1 MDEQL
6 SRFFTAFRTLEL
18 TKARDLLDQM
28 ECEDISEKIADKMVS
43 VVLPIYY
50 PADPGSSKLRFVIQ
64 CSAAAFLVK
73 KVAKVRPSV
82 LDSLIEIYQ
91 RFPHVMGSSK
101 PLKIVA
107 EALTACDD
115 FWSVFQAQTSE
126 CSVDFRW
133 CLLLYC
139 FNAGDGGVDGWKAV
153 ESLMQSKETLVN
165 SRLVEILT
173 FLARAVERWGPN
185 AMIPQM
191 LIDYSLTLRIENDVP
206 RFLYERASSPC
217 GIPELVID
225 VMSLNLTQVN
235 GQTARTLAMIARNDG
250 KFESRVFQLSLYLA
264 LIGRAPENYLGPLG
278 QRLWKLVRE
287 NHVDPACAAHVV
299 AIVSSSSLKG
309 FSFFNEF
316 WREYMGNS
324 AEQSRFFEYLADC
337 AEFLNQAN
345 LVPVLT
351 EVLESAVGGCLT
363 YGICKLMVSLLD
375 TLSRHSELLP
385 DPSILGKY
393 VEQLMVAVY
402 GANAKSSLTAAID
415 DPIPPAKVV
424 AKIATLSSVNPCS
437 MVPFNMASVA
447 HAKTICAVTA
457 YCLRYGSFP
466 LQTVE
471 HVAACMLIAN
481 VYGFDKIVGIYSNY
495 ASRVFGVSPFP
506 PTGFSFDSRMS
517 EVICD
522 AINVS
527 FREELVNRK
536 QCIAIATEFLSYTKD
551 NSTIR
556 LLIDSLWKP
565 SYITFIPV
573 DTLPIVVHKLMV
585 LNGIDKLRPLFIAY
599 MNEPHSG
606 FMTGLSRCFAEP
618 GFRCWFISRV
628 LSLAAARSPTALSV
642 ARNIEKSN
650 PRLSDDEFACLIP
663 ALLTVLPYREGPQS
677 TRAGAMELIA
687 SYPEKN
693 PLLTQYVRDLATSI
707 LTETEKRP
715 FPCELEN
722 EYGVCDPTELRASG
736 VIGDNRSASSLETRA
751 SLYVLG
757 QFLAAEETKTST
769 ILNKVHKY
777 LSHSTDPR
785 VRLSYLKFLG
795 SVGTPGL
802 PYAQQIARSMPTI
815 PLL

>member
-1 MDEQL
+1 MDDLL

-18 TKARDLLDQM
+18 TKARELLDEM
-28 ECEDISEKIADKMVS
+28 ECEDISEKIADRMVS

-73 KVAKVRPSV
+73 KVARVRSSV
-82 LDSLIEIYQ
+82 LDSLIEIYH
-91 RFPHVMGSSK
+91 RFPHVIGSSK

-139 FNAGDGGVDGWKAV
+139 FGAGDGGADGWKAV
-153 ESLMQSKETLVN
+153 ESLMQSKETLAS
-165 SRLVEILT
+165 SRWVEILA
-173 FLARAVERWGPN
+173 FLARAVERWGPD
-185 AMIPQM
+185 AMISQM

-225 VMSLNLTQVN
+225 AMSLNLTQVN
-235 GQTARTLAMIARNDG
+235 GQTARTLAMIVRNDG
-250 KFESRVFQLSLYLA
+250 KFESKVFQLSLYLA
-264 LIGRAPENYLGPLG
+264 LIGRVPETYLAPLG
-278 QRLWKLVRE
+278 QRLSKLVRE
-287 NHVDPACAAHVV
+287 NHLDPACAAHVV

-309 FSFFNEF
+309 FSFFNDF

-324 AEQSRFFEYLADC
+324 ADQSRFFEYLADC

-351 EVLESAVGGCLT
+351 EVLDSAVGGCLT

-375 TLSRHSELLP
+375 TLSRHRELLP
-385 DPSILGKY
+385 DPSILGNY
-393 VEQLMVAVY
+393 VEQLMLAI
-402 GANAKSSLTAAID
+402 GAANTKSSLTAAID

-424 AKIATLSSVNPCS
+424 AKIATLSGVNPCS
-437 MVPFNMASVA
+437 MVTFNMASVG

-457 YCLRYGSFP
+457 YCLKYGSCP
-466 LQTVE
+466 LQNVE

-481 VYGFDKIVGIYSNY
+481 VCGFDKIIGIYSHH

-506 PTGFSFDSRMS
+506 PTDFSFDSRMS

-536 QCIAIATEFLSYTKD
+536 QCIAIATEFLNYTRD
-551 NSTIR
+551 SSTIR
-556 LLIDSLWKP
+556 LLVDLLWKP
-565 SYITFIPV
+565 SYLMFIPI
-573 DTLPIVVHKLMV
+573 DTLPIVVHKLTV
-585 LNGIDKLRPLFIAY
+585 LNGIEKLRPLFIAY
-599 MNEPHSG
+599 MNESRSD
-606 FMTGLSRCFAEP
+606 FMPGLLRCFAEP
-618 GFRCWFISRV
+618 GFRYWFISRV
-628 LSLAAARSPTALSV
+628 LSLAAAKSPTSLSV
-642 ARNIEKSN
+642 ARNIDN
-650 PRLSDDEFACLIP
+650 PPLSDDEFTCLIP
-663 ALLTVLPYREGPQS
+663 ALLRVLPYREGPQS
-677 TRAGAMELIA
+677 TRAGAMKLVA

-707 LTETEKRP
+707 LTESEKPP
-715 FPCELEN
+715 FPYELEN
-722 EYGVCDPTELRASG
+722 EYGTFDPTELRANG
-736 VIGDNRSASSLETRA
+736 VIGDNRSASSLETGA

-757 QFLAAEETKTST
+757 QFLAAEETKAST
-769 ILNKVHKY
+769 ILSKVHKN
-777 LSHSTDPR
+777 LSHSTDLR

-795 SVGTPGL
+795 SIGTPGL
-802 PYAQQIARSMPTI
+802 PYAQQIAPMPTI